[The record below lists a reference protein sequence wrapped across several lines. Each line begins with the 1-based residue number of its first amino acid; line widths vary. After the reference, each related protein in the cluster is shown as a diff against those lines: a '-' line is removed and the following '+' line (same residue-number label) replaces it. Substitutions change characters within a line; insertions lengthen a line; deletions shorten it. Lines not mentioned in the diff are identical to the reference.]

1 VTVTVSAAD
10 GMAQDGSG
18 PLRIDFAAVAMTR
31 DTTMAIES
39 TTVVNSNGQILSI
52 AALAFGGRTPA
63 GIRDEAESALTAGL
77 AVNGH
82 LLFDVAPAGN
92 PATLDRLTLELTEL
106 GVTHTIGFAH
116 IPYGPDPAPA
126 TDCEERLP
134 CQWHS
139 GEADVTLTLEAVAPL
154 YWNRGHR
161 TAIDWSLS
169 STSAMTLLSLPGGQ
183 AIARDG
189 ESKEVYGRELAGTG
203 SRDDVPLTHAV
214 NAFEPL
220 NGRLVLRRPPDEDQ
234 PGFTRIELPL
244 RQQLALRQPRWRPAF
259 LNVPLSP

>member
-31 DTTMAIES
+31 DTTMAIDS
-39 TTVVNSNGQILSI
+39 TTVVNSNGQVLSI
-52 AALAFGGRTPA
+52 AALAFGGSTPA

-134 CQWHS
+134 CQWQS
-139 GEADVTLTLEAVAPL
+139 GEADVTLTLEAIAPL

-161 TAIDWSLS
+161 TTIDWSLS

-214 NAFEPL
+214 SAFEPL

-244 RQQLALRQPRWRPAF
+244 RQQLALRKPRWRPAF